1 MSIGHLL
8 EDFARARSHP
18 TAAQPARLSDE
29 QLEALRLEVFEEGY
43 KAGWDDAVA
52 ARDKEETRLSA
63 EIAGALQDLSFT
75 YNEAY
80 AHMVKALDPLLE
92 RLVGSLLPSLVRD
105 ALGAHVLSELKTLTR
120 ELGQAEVEVLVSQ
133 GQVEAIRPLVE
144 EAGFPARVTGDP
156 ALGEGQAQ
164 LRFGTSERQ
173 VDLDDVLS
181 EIRRA
186 ISAFC
191 HETERELR
199 HG

>member
-1 MSIGHLL
+1 MSIAHLL
-8 EDFARARSHP
+8 EDFALARPQP
-18 TAAQPARLSDE
+18 TAAQSSPLSDE
-29 QLEALRLEVFEEGY
+29 QLEALRLEAFEEGY

-63 EIAGALQDLSFT
+63 ELAGALQDLSFT

-80 AHMVKALDPLLE
+80 AHMVKAIEPLLE
-92 RLVGSLLPSLVRD
+92 RMVGSLLPSLMRE
-105 ALGAHVLSELKTLTR
+105 ALGAHVLSELGTLTR
-120 ELGQAEVEVLVSQ
+120 ELGQAEVEVHVPP
-133 GQVEAIRPLVE
+133 GQVDTIGTLVE
-144 EAGFPARVTGDP
+144 GAGFPARVIGDP

-173 VDLDDVLS
+173 VDLDDILS